1 MACVGGGDVEHAWG
15 ACYLRGLVTCTA
27 PSSML
32 LPLTAWQSAVFP

>member
-15 ACYLRGLVTCTA
+15 ACYLRGLVTCT
-27 PSSML
+27 SSVL